1 MISEALANK
10 VLDAALETGG
20 DYSELYMEDAEN
32 NVISMTDMKVEDA
45 LYSRRHGAGV
55 RVLLNGRSAYA
66 YTADTSEDSLIKT
79 ARAAAAALKSDA
91 RYSVMPAKND
101 RENAS
106 LLMPRIPFSEV
117 KNKERIALIKTGSG
131 AAKEVSPLITQVR
144 ASYMDTDKRVFV
156 YSSSG
161 IRSSD
166 RRFRTRIAISAV
178 ASDGNEIQTGSES
191 PGMGMGFEAYK
202 NNIDA
207 FSAGKAAAQTAITM
221 LTAPDCPSG
230 CVPVVIDGGF
240 GGVILHEACVH
251 SLEATSVA
259 KGNSEFC
266 GKLGEKIASDVV
278 TAVDD
283 GTLVGEWGSILYDDE
298 GNKSQRNVLIENGI
312 LKTYLVDILGSRLM
326 NHPITGSARRQ
337 NYMFAPTSR
346 MTNTFFAEGKDDF
359 DEMIRTMGNGLY
371 AKKMGGGSVNP
382 LTGEFNFAV
391 MEGYLVKDGKI
402 QSPLRGATLVGK
414 GADVL
419 MNIDRV
425 GQKMW
430 FGQGMCGSISG
441 SVPTNVGQP
450 PIRVKM
456 LTVGG
461 KGKTQW

>member
-66 YTADTSEDSLIKT
+66 YTADTSEESLIKT
-79 ARAAAAALKSDA
+79 ARAAAAALKSEDKHFSSRVFDGA
-91 RYSVMPAKND
+91 G
-101 RENAS
+101 REK
-106 LLMPRIPFSEV
+106 PFEPEIPFSEV
-117 KNKERIALIKTGSG
+117 KNKERIELIKTGSC

-144 ASYMDTDKRVFV
+144 ASYTDTDKRVFV
-156 YSSSG
+156 CSSSG
-161 IRSSD
+161 IRSHD

-178 ASDGNEIQTGSES
+178 ASDNGEIQTGSES
-191 PGMGMGFEAYK
+191 PGMGLGFEAYK
-202 NNIDA
+202 QIDA
-207 FSAGKAAAQTAITM
+207 YEAGKAAAKTAMTM
-221 LTAPDCPSG
+221 LTATDCPSG

-266 GKLGEKIASDVV
+266 GKMGEKIASDIV
-278 TAVDD
+278 TAIDD

-298 GNKSQRNVLIENGI
+298 GNRSQRNVLIENGI

-337 NYMFAPTSR
+337 NYMYAPTSR
-346 MTNTFFAEGKDDF
+346 MTNTFFAEGNDDF

-419 MNIDRV
+419 MQIDRI

-430 FGQGMCGSISG
+430 FGQGMCGSVSG

-450 PIRVKM
+450 PIRVQS

-461 KGKTQW
+461 KGKVQW